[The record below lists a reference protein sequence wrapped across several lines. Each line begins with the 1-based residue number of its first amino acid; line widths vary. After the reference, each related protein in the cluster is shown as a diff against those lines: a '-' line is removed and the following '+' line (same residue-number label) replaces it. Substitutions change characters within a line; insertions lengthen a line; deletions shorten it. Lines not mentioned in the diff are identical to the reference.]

1 MVFTGWPAP
10 TGKHLSLAM
19 PFPGDRPLQLS
30 SGARLGPVQVAYETY
45 GRLNDARDN
54 AVFVCHALTGD
65 SHPARHHTDDTPG
78 WWETMVGPG
87 RPVDTHRYF
96 VICANVVG
104 GCAGTTGPWATG
116 PDGAP
121 YGEAFPEVTVADM
134 VGVHRALLAGL
145 GVRRLRAVVG
155 GSLGGMQTLEWLL
168 RHPQDAEGFA
178 VVAATARQ
186 SADNLAWNAVA
197 RHAIRSSAAV
207 AAGPVREAGLRA
219 GLGTARMI
227 AHLTYLSEQ
236 SLHRKFGRAPRK
248 GGTRTHPSSLV
259 QGDFAVESYLEHQ
272 ADKFLRR
279 FDPRS
284 YLQLIG
290 AMDHFDAFAVPDRLN
305 SAAAAPAVLLY
316 SFASDRLFGPEHS
329 DHIKAELAARG
340 LAARHERDE
349 TSDIGNDAFLL
360 DVPGFLATADRFLKD
375 LDLRSC
381 ARRDDLVTS

>member
-1 MVFTGWPAP
+1 MVFTDWPAP
-10 TGKHLSLAM
+10 TGKHLSLAV
-19 PFPGDRPLQLS
+19 PFTADRPLALT
-30 SGARLGPVQVAYETY
+30 SGARLAPVQVAYETY

-65 SHPARHHTDDTPG
+65 AHPARHHADDAPG

-87 RPVDTHRYF
+87 RPVDTRRYF
-96 VICANVVG
+96 VVCANVVG
-104 GCAGTTGPWATG
+104 GCAGTTGPWTAG
-116 PDGAP
+116 PDGTP
-121 YGEAFPEVTVADM
+121 YGETFPEVTVADM
-134 VGVHRALLAGL
+134 VTVHRALLAEL
-145 GVRRLRAVVG
+145 GIRRLRAVVG

-168 RHPQDAEGFA
+168 RHPEDADGFA
-178 VVAATARQ
+178 VIAATARQ

-197 RHAIRSSAAV
+197 RYAIRGGDGT
-207 AAGPVREAGLRA
+207 AGPVREAGLRT

-227 AHLTYLSEQ
+227 AHLTYLSEA
-236 SLHRKFGRAPRK
+236 SLHRKFGRTPRK

-279 FDPRS
+279 FDARS

-290 AMDHFDAFAVPDRLN
+290 AMDHFDAFAVPDRLTG
-305 SAAAAPAVLLY
+305 AAAEPAVLLY

-329 DHIKAELAARG
+329 DHIAAELAARG

-349 TSDIGNDAFLL
+349 TSDVGHDAFLL
-360 DVPGFLATADRFLKD
+360 DVPGFLAEADRFLKD
-375 LDLRSC
+375 LDLRAG
-381 ARRDDLVTS
+381 ARRDDLVAR